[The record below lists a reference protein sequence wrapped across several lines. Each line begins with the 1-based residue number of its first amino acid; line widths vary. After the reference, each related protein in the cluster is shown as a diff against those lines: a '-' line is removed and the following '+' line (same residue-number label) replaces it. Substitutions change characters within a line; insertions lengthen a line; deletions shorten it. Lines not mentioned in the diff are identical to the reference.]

1 MNEAVVDG
9 MSRREV
15 VNALDSR
22 GIEYRDLLE
31 VEDAD
36 LRAGDLRARPR
47 RTPSPGAALRGS
59 PRHL

>member
-36 LRAGDLRARPR
+36 LRAGACTRPL
-47 RTPSPGAALRGS
+47 SGS
-59 PRHL
+59 T